1 MGLIKMQNS
10 YELHIPS
17 RGQSTVLTA
26 MWNVVALPAADP
38 RPLRK
43 ETKVV
48 KVQSV
53 ILLIFALCIFSKYL
67 IN

>member
-1 MGLIKMQNS
+1 MQNS

-38 RPLRK
+38 HPLRK

-53 ILLIFALCIFSKYL
+53 ILLIFALCIFSKYFF
-67 IN
+67 